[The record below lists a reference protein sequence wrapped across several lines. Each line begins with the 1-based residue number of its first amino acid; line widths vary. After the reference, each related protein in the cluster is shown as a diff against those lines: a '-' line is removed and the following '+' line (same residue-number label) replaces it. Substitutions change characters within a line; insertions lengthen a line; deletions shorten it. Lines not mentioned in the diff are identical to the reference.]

1 MTALYEIANA
11 YASLQNEDLDP
22 DMIADTLEGIDG
34 EFTEKVEQLL
44 SIIKNQS
51 ALSTILKE
59 EAKNLSDR
67 AKSCDAKVDNIKQ
80 YIIKAMQTTERTKLN
95 AGLHTLTVRKPSKSV
110 NIIDI
115 DALPTEFVKY
125 ETLVKADKRLIDEKL
140 KLGHKVEG
148 AEHVYG
154 KPSLLIK

>member
-34 EFTEKVEQLL
+34 EFNEKVEQLL

-51 ALSTILKE
+51 ALSTMLKE

-67 AKSCDAKVDNIKQ
+67 AKACDSKVANIKQ

-110 NIIDI
+110 NIVDV

-125 ETLVKADKRLIDEKL
+125 ETLVKADKNLIAEKL
-140 KLGHKVEG
+140 KLGEKIEG
-148 AEHVYG
+148 AELVLG

>member
-51 ALSTILKE
+51 ALSAMLKE

-67 AKSCDAKVDNIKQ
+67 AKACDAKVDNIKQ

-110 NIIDI
+110 NIVDI

-125 ETLVKADKRLIDEKL
+125 ETLVKADKNLIAEKL
-140 KLGHKVEG
+140 KLGEKIEG
-148 AEHVYG
+148 AELVLG